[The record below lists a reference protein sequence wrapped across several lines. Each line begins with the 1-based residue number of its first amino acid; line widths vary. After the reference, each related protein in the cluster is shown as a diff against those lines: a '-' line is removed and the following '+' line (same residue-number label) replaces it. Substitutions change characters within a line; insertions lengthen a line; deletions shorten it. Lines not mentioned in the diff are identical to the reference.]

1 MESVDCRRDRS
12 SDAVFELPKETLL
25 AATILENV
33 IMEKSEQGRWRW
45 TGILVAILG
54 LLILAGVAWRTFS

>member
-1 MESVDCRRDRS
+1 
-12 SDAVFELPKETLL
+12 
-25 AATILENV
+25 
-33 IMEKSEQGRWRW
+33 MEKSEQGIWRW